1 MKPMALVLAGT
12 AIAMS
17 TGGCHS
23 RAADSPP
30 STDRNSAA
38 ATAAKQDWTRQ
49 VRPTPEGGFVMGNP
63 AAPVHV
69 VEYGSLTCPH
79 CKAFNDEGTPRLISD
94 YVKRGKVSYEFRNYV
109 RDPYDIAAALIARC
123 DGPKNFFQLTDALY
137 KDQPNWIA
145 KVEALPSKLD
155 DQLDGLPEAQQFL
168 ARARAVGL
176 QQWGAAHGIAP
187 AQSTRCLTNTA
198 EVDRL
203 VQMNADGTDKYDIP
217 GTPTFLI
224 DGKVAGDA
232 TTWDTLKPALDAALV
247 HRG

>member
-1 MKPMALVLAGT
+1 
-12 AIAMS
+12 
-17 TGGCHS
+17 
-23 RAADSPP
+23 
-30 STDRNSAA
+30 
-38 ATAAKQDWTRQ
+38 
-49 VRPTPEGGFVMGNP
+49 MGNP

-94 YVKRGKVSYEFRNYV
+94 YVKPGKVSYEFRNYV

-123 DGPKNFFQLTDALY
+123 DGPKDFFQLTDALY
-137 KDQPNWIA
+137 RDQPNWIA

-155 DQLDGLPEAQQFL
+155 DQLDGLPEGQQFL

-176 QQWGAAHGIAP
+176 QQWGAAHGVP
-187 AQSTRCLTNTA
+187 PDRSTRCLTNTA

-224 DGKVAGDA
+224 NGKVAGDA

>member
-1 MKPMALVLAGT
+1 
-12 AIAMS
+12 
-17 TGGCHS
+17 
-23 RAADSPP
+23 
-30 STDRNSAA
+30 
-38 ATAAKQDWTRQ
+38 
-49 VRPTPEGGFVMGNP
+49 MGNP
-63 AAPVHV
+63 AAPVHL

-79 CKAFNDEGTPRLISD
+79 CKAFNDEGTPNLIAD
-94 YVKRGKVSYEFRNYV
+94 YVKPGKVSYEFRNYV

-123 DGPKNFFQLTDALY
+123 DGPKTFFQLTDALY
-137 KDQPNWIA
+137 RDQPNWIA

-155 DQLDGLPEAQQFL
+155 DQLDGLPEGQQFL

-176 QQWGAAHGIAP
+176 QQWGAAHGVP
-187 AQSTRCLTNTA
+187 PDRSTRCLTNTA

-224 DGKVAGDA
+224 NGKVAGDA

>member
-1 MKPMALVLAGT
+1 VKPT
-12 AIAMS
+12 A
-17 TGGCHS
+17 
-23 RAADSPP
+23 
-30 STDRNSAA
+30 
-38 ATAAKQDWTRQ
+38 
-49 VRPTPEGGFVMGNP
+49 EGGFVMGNP
-63 AAPVHV
+63 GAPVHL

-79 CKAFNDEGTPRLISD
+79 CKAFNDEGTPNLIAE
-94 YVKRGKVSYEFRNYV
+94 YVRPGKVSYEFRNYV

-123 DGPKNFFQLTDALY
+123 DGPKDFFQLTDAIY

-145 KVEALPSKLD
+145 KVEALPTKLD
-155 DQLDGLPEAQQFL
+155 DQLDALPEGQQFL

-176 QQWGAAHGIAP
+176 QQWGAAHGIP
-187 AQSTRCLTNTA
+187 ATQSARCLTNTA
-198 EVDRL
+198 EVDHL

-224 DGKVAGDA
+224 NGKAAEDA

>member
-1 MKPMALVLAGT
+1 MKPMAFVLAGT

-23 RAADSPP
+23 RATDSPP
-30 STDRNSAA
+30 GMDHDSAA

-49 VRPTPEGGFVMGNP
+49 VRPTPQGGFMMGNP
-63 AAPVHV
+63 AAPVHL

-79 CKAFNDEGTPRLISD
+79 CKAFNDEGTPRLIAD
-94 YVKRGKVSYEFRNYV
+94 YVKPGKVSYEFRNYV
-109 RDPYDIAAALIARC
+109 RDPYDIVAALIARC
-123 DGPKNFFQLTDALY
+123 DGPKNFFQLTNALY
-137 KDQPNWIA
+137 KDQPNWVA

>member
-1 MKPMALVLAGT
+1 MKMAFVAAG
-12 AIAMS
+12 AVIIVGAS
-17 TGGCHS
+17 GCHS
-23 RAADSPP
+23 EAKHSTHNPDRAPAVTAD
-30 STDRNSAA
+30 TKA
-38 ATAAKQDWTRQ
+38 DWTQ
-49 VRPTPEGGFVMGNP
+49 SVKPTPEGGFVMGNP
-63 AAPVHV
+63 AAPVHL

-79 CKAFNDEGTPRLISD
+79 CKAFNDEGTPNLIAE
-94 YVKRGKVSYEFRNYV
+94 YVRPGKVSYEFRNYV

-123 DGPKNFFQLTDALY
+123 DGPKDFFQLTGALY

-155 DQLDGLPEAQQFL
+155 DQLDGLPEGQQFL

-176 QQWGAAHGIAP
+176 QQWGAAHEVP
-187 AQSTRCLTNTA
+187 QTQSTRCLTNTA
-198 EVDRL
+198 EIDKL

-224 DGKVAGDA
+224 NGKVADDA

>member
-1 MKPMALVLAGT
+1 MKPMAFVLAGT

-23 RAADSPP
+23 RATDSPP
-30 STDRNSAA
+30 GMDHDSAA

-49 VRPTPEGGFVMGNP
+49 VRPTPQGGFIMGNP
-63 AAPVHV
+63 AAPVHL

-79 CKAFNDEGTPRLISD
+79 CKAFNDEGTPNLIAD
-94 YVKRGKVSYEFRNYV
+94 YVKPGKVSYEFRNYV
-109 RDPYDIAAALIARC
+109 RDPYDIVAALIARC

-155 DQLDGLPEAQQFL
+155 DQLDGLPEGQQFL

-176 QQWGAAHGIAP
+176 QQWGAAHGVP
-187 AQSTRCLTNTA
+187 PDRSTRCLTNTA

-224 DGKVAGDA
+224 NGKVAGDA
-232 TTWDTLKPALDAALV
+232 TTWNTLKPALDAALV

>member
-1 MKPMALVLAGT
+1 
-12 AIAMS
+12 
-17 TGGCHS
+17 
-23 RAADSPP
+23 
-30 STDRNSAA
+30 
-38 ATAAKQDWTRQ
+38 
-49 VRPTPEGGFVMGNP
+49 MGNP
-63 AAPVHV
+63 AAPVHL

-79 CKAFNDEGTPRLISD
+79 CKAFNDEGTPRLIAD
-94 YVKRGKVSYEFRNYV
+94 YVKPGKVSYEFRNYV

-123 DGPKNFFQLTDALY
+123 DGPKDFFQLTDALY
-137 KDQPNWIA
+137 RDQPNWIA

-176 QQWGAAHGIAP
+176 QQWGAAHGVP
-187 AQSTRCLTNTA
+187 PDRGTHCLTDTA

-203 VQMNADGTDKYDIP
+203 VQMNQDASDKYDIP
-217 GTPTFLI
+217 GTPTFLVN
-224 DGKVAGDA
+224 GKVAQDA